1 MSDFIEPDNI
11 HYTLVNQHNWQ
22 EVVGDIEDLINENYV
37 TAALDTEFPGNPLGS
52 DLLWHLPERN
62 QDAYDVAIRR
72 NVNISNMI
80 SLG

>member
-1 MSDFIEPDNI
+1 MNLI
-11 HYTLVNQHNWQ
+11 HYTLVNQHNWE
-22 EVVGDIEDLINENYV
+22 EVVGGIEERINKNYV

-52 DLLWHLPERN
+52 YHLWYLPERD
-62 QDAYDVAIRR
+62 QDAHDVAIRR